1 MRILILSSEDEYT
14 FFHSMDSQKYYQKLE
29 KQADE
34 ELLGQR
40 SKIESLKLETPFIQ
54 KAEAYESG
62 KTRLTWVG
70 LAIWVDRGW
79 KGEGNMTVLTPF
91 MQWFE

>member
-1 MRILILSSEDEYT
+1 
-14 FFHSMDSQKYYQKLE
+14 MDPQKYYQKLE

-62 KTRLTWVG
+62 KTRL
-70 LAIWVDRGW
+70 A
-79 KGEGNMTVLTPF
+79 
-91 MQWFE
+91 